1 MLSTNQD
8 VACRE
13 LGGRLVL
20 VNLQTGFYYTLNE
33 TATFVFQ
40 RLQDG
45 KEPPVIVH
53 EMAERFDVA
62 EDTARVDL
70 AECIDTLVEEK
81 LLDESRNEAREESNE

>member
-1 MLSTNQD
+1 MLRTNQD

-53 EMAERFDVA
+53 EMAERYSVDVEA
-62 EDTARVDL
+62 ARGDL
-70 AECIDTLVEEK
+70 AECIDTLVAEK
-81 LLDESRNEAREESNE
+81 LIDKRAE